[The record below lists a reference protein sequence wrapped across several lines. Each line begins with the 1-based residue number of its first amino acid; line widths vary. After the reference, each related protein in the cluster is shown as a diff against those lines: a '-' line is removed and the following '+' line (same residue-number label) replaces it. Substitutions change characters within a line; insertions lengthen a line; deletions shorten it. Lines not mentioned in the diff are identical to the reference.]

1 MDKNEQRR
9 RAETFRKLHR
19 APPTLLLPNAWD
31 AVSAG
36 IFAKAGYSAIATT
49 SGGVAW
55 ALGFGDGEQTPWPEV
70 VAATAR
76 IVAAVDL
83 PVTADIE
90 AGYGET
96 PDAVARH
103 VVEIAETGAVG
114 VNLEDGA
121 ARWPGGIRPA
131 EDAAARIRA
140 ARQAVTAA
148 GLDLVINA
156 RIDVFLHGT
165 GDAASRLDEA
175 VRRGKA
181 YLAAGADCLYPF
193 GLIDLDLIVKLT
205 RALGAPVNIVGRAG
219 TPPLAALEKAGVAR
233 VSIASGATLVAMSTV
248 QALAT
253 ELRAKGDFAILDHP
267 MTRAEAQQLF
277 AKPKG

>member
-1 MDKNEQRR
+1 MEKNEQRR
-9 RAETFRKLHR
+9 RAETFRALHR
-19 APPTLLLPNAWD
+19 APPALLLPNAWD
-31 AVSAG
+31 ALSAG
-36 IFAKAGYSAIATT
+36 IFAKAGYPAIATT
-49 SGGVAW
+49 SGGLAW
-55 ALGFGDGEQTPWPEV
+55 ALGFADGEQAPWPEV

-76 IVAAVDL
+76 IVAAVGV

-96 PDAVARH
+96 PDEVARH
-103 VVEIAETGAVG
+103 VVEIARAGAVG

-121 ARWPGGIRPA
+121 ARLPGGLRPA

-140 ARQAVTAA
+140 ARQAVTEA

-165 GDAASRLDEA
+165 GDAAARLDEA

-193 GLIDLDLIVKLT
+193 GLIDLDIIAKLT

-233 VSIASGATLVAMSTV
+233 VSIAAGGTLVAMSTL
-248 QALAT
+248 QLLAT
-253 ELRAKGDFAILDHP
+253 ELRAKGDFGMLNHP